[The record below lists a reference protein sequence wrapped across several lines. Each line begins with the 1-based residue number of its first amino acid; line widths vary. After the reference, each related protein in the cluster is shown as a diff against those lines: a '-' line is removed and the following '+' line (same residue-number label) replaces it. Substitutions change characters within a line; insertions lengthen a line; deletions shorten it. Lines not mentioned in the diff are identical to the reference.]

1 MKRLKLA
8 GSLLGLTLL
17 AGGAAGCSSHVA
29 AAGAGAGAA
38 YYLTNRGAEGVAT
51 GSFDQVTQN
60 ALAVMER
67 MGITRTDPD
76 VNEQD
81 GDERELKGTYQDM
94 DVVIELERR
103 DESSTL
109 VQVTASK
116 NAVNYEK
123 DVAQRIVQEIV
134 EFSTDPADAA
144 TPADTTSR

>member
-1 MKRLKLA
+1 MTRLRLA

-38 YYLTNRGAEGVAT
+38 YYITNRGAEGMAT

-60 ALAVMER
+60 AIAVMDR
-67 MGITRTDPD
+67 MGIERTDPD

-81 GDERELKGTYQDM
+81 GDERELKGRYQDM

-103 DESSTL
+103 TDTNTL
-109 VQVTASK
+109 VQVTAKKSE
-116 NAVNYEK
+116 VNYEK
-123 DVAQRIVQEIV
+123 DFAQRVVQEIV
-134 EFSTDPADAA
+134 EFSTDPVAA
-144 TPADTTSR
+144 PVQADTTS